1 VVDVLVMTPAVPES
15 PVGFVAVGGVK
26 TTRFGVLKLA
36 RLSKLKNSARN
47 CKRSRASEL
56 VALKG
61 GAEPLSKKLRA
72 SRAVLQRQPPDVQ
85 VLAHLTHNDK
95 QAADLGQ
102 TEYYD
107 TIFRVAESP
116 VQKNLFWA
124 SSDDGPVHI
133 TGDGSKN

>member
-1 VVDVLVMTPAVPES
+1 MVDVLVMTPVVPES

-36 RLSKLKNSARN
+36 RLSRLKNSARN

-72 SRAVLQRQPPDVQ
+72 SRAVLQRQPPTFKY
-85 VLAHLTHNDK
+85 LRT
-95 QAADLGQ
+95 
-102 TEYYD
+102 
-107 TIFRVAESP
+107 
-116 VQKNLFWA
+116 
-124 SSDDGPVHI
+124 
-133 TGDGSKN
+133 